1 MALPPNIPTSFVPKQ
16 PVTTQSRRSGGRH
29 GILYYGA
36 LFLLGVSVVG
46 AGLTFG
52 YKTYVETVRD
62 SRKAKLEAAEKSIN
76 PDAVEDFIRL
86 RNRIRAASTLLDQH
100 VVTSQFFDVLETLTL
115 QNVRFQ
121 SLILSVGPDRTA
133 KIEMHGVAR
142 SFNALAAES
151 AAFAAEKRIKR
162 AIFSNITADKNGVVS
177 FSLRAEL
184 DPKLV
189 TVTSSGIKVQESAP
203 NIATS
208 TPFAPVATTTS
219 QAAKVPTA
227 TTTQVKKATATTTTP

>member
-16 PVTTQSRRSGGRH
+16 PVATQPRRSGGPR
-29 GILYYGA
+29 GLIYYGA
-36 LFLLGVSVVG
+36 LFLMGISIVG

-52 YKTYVETVRD
+52 YKTYLDTVHD

-76 PDAVEDFIRL
+76 PAAVEDFIRL
-86 RNRIRAASTLLDQH
+86 RNRIRASTTLLDQH

-121 SLILSVGPDRTA
+121 SLILSVGADRTA

-184 DPKLV
+184 DPKLT
-189 TVTSSGIKVQESAP
+189 TVTSNSVKVQEAAP

-208 TPFAPVATTTS
+208 TPFAPVASTTPAAKAPSATTS
-219 QAAKVPTA
+219 PA
-227 TTTQVKKATATTTTP
+227 KKATATTTTP